1 MNPTDPL
8 HLEASLGQKAT
19 VLGYEVL
26 AVEPNPLYYLSRMP
40 DRE

>member
-1 MNPTDPL
+1 MNPTDLL
-8 HLEASLGQKAT
+8 HLEASLEQKAT
-19 VLGYEVL
+19 VPGCEVL